1 MPTFDGNLALF
12 QENAGNVYN
21 AIEFRRHFQAHTNT
35 RAGVL
40 RDNDFACSVVG
51 INVVVQPGSA
61 YISDTGG
68 TSFGQY
74 FARSVDDAT
83 TAPAIPITNNPSAGL
98 RTDIVTL
105 RILDTARGDGSNNCS
120 IVYEVGT
127 TVSAFAR
134 SLVLY
139 QHQIQPSSQTVDP
152 GSQIDRRQFAGTYQ
166 GITRCTTAGRPLLAS
181 IGDAIYDTTTSTIY
195 TWSGS
200 AWVAS
205 GSPVGT
211 LVSTVATVAP
221 AGWLL
226 CNGQTIAS
234 GATVYPDL
242 WAIAPVVAGSI
253 TWGRSATSLIIPDL
267 RGRTVAGVD
276 NMGGVAAN
284 RVTAASGV
292 AGTTLSAVGGN
303 ELLASHTHPYG
314 DYYPNGGFGVQ
325 VGGSFTAFVYNL
337 LGDAARTTG
346 GAGSGGSQNVQP
358 TMMLNYIIKL

>member
-21 AIEFRRHFQAHTNT
+21 AIEFRRQFQAHTNT

-40 RDNDFACSVVG
+40 RDNDFACAVVG
-51 INVVVQPGSA
+51 TNVVVQTGSA
-61 YISDTGG
+61 YVSDTGG
-68 TSFGQY
+68 TSFGYY
-74 FARSVDDAT
+74 FARTVDDAT
-83 TAPAIPITNNPSAGL
+83 TAPAVPITPNFTGGA

-120 IVYEVGT
+120 IVYEVNT
-127 TVSAFAR
+127 TVSVFAR
-134 SLVLY
+134 SLVLF
-139 QHQIQPSSQTVDP
+139 QLVVANGGTTVTSST
-152 GSQIDRRQFAGTYQ
+152 DRRQFAGTYQ
-166 GITRCTTAGRPLLAS
+166 GITRCTTAGRPLSPS

-284 RVTAASGV
+284 RVTASSGV